1 MTSLVLRNL
10 MQIVLSNSASTWPMN
25 NFNTSSIRCC
35 IIAIHNYSNT
45 SLLYHPVQ
53 GKRLPRKIPVIR
65 IIVIT
70 GTLSRE
76 ENTEI
81 LIIRH

>member
-1 MTSLVLRNL
+1 MTSLVLRSL

-35 IIAIHNYSNT
+35 IIVIHNYNDT
-45 SLLYHPVQ
+45 SPTMQ

-70 GTLSRE
+70 RTLSRK
-76 ENTEI
+76 ENTEM